1 MAAMSV
7 LSVLESV
14 YKGRSEASQDPVGES
29 GNLWSLCVCVCG
41 HFNSL
46 VKKSKK

>member
-29 GNLWSLCVCVCG
+29 GNLWLLCVCG
-41 HFNSL
+41 HFNSS